1 MKILIASC
9 DANKD
14 LFGPYHLCLEKY
26 WPDHPK
32 VVYSTETEVNP
43 FYTTVCKDYPIQEWT
58 KRIRETLAGLRDKEI
73 LLIVDDAFPRRPV
86 DTKRVA
92 EAITLLKENSNVACV
107 NFERVYDRR
116 NDEFAEGF
124 MKRRHGAPWEV
135 SIQCGLWDRKK
146 LMDVL
151 SDDMDPW
158 TVETAQPTRGYDYLI
173 NSGDYIIDYG
183 YRNGRYFGI
192 HNGKWCAEIIP
203 FFRQEG
209 IDIDFSKRGVE

>member
-9 DANKD
+9 DVNADTFYPFAK
-14 LFGPYHLCLEKY
+14 CLEKY

-32 VVYSTETEVNP
+32 AVYSTETVENP
-43 FYTTVCKDYPIQEWT
+43 LYTTVCRDYRSFQWSR
-58 KRIRETLAGLRDKEI
+58 RIRETLAGLRDKEI
-73 LLIVDDAFPRRPV
+73 LLMVDDAFIRRPV

-92 EAITLLKENSNVACV
+92 EAIALLKENSNVACV
-107 NFERVYDRR
+107 NFERVYDSL
-116 NDEFAEGF
+116 NDPFADGF

-151 SDDMDPW
+151 SEDMDPW
-158 TVETAQPTRGYDYLI
+158 TIERVQPTRGYDYLI

-183 YRNGRYFGI
+183 YRNGQYFGL
-192 HNGKWCAEIIP
+192 HNGHWCAEVIP

-209 IDIDFSKRGVE
+209 IEIDFNKRGVK